1 MTPGPLA
8 PFTELPSPTK
18 AIKKALVLAPLDY
31 NNLPVWRPHPRRAAR
46 IFRLR
51 PPMLLLENPWPRS
64 DKENDSQDSS
74 SPSNIQ

>member
-51 PPMLLLENPWPRS
+51 PPMLLL
-64 DKENDSQDSS
+64 
-74 SPSNIQ
+74 